1 MDKNIDAAGNF
12 DNLQTVE
19 EEFLG
24 EPGGGKKEPGSRT
37 PRKANLIEAL
47 FTFGFLIVVM
57 SVSIIKFKLDPHIP
71 MFVGVIAAAVM
82 GLWLGYKWE
91 SLENAMIKGI
101 SQAMQSIIILA
112 IIGML
117 IGVWIVSG
125 VVPSMIL
132 YGLKLLSPQL
142 FLPAAVLICSI
153 TSLATGTSWGTAG
166 TMGVALMGI
175 AVGLDIPLPLAAGA
189 VISGAYFG
197 DKMSPLSDTTNL
209 APAMAGTDVF
219 THVKAMIPTTVVAYL
234 AALGLFAY
242 MGMGYGGTET
252 SLESIKLIQDGI
264 LSQFKVSPVLL
275 IPPALVIVLVAMK
288 MPAIP
293 GIVIGLLTA
302 AFLAPIYQGASLGDI
317 LKCAHYG
324 YVSETGVE
332 VIDTLFTKGGL
343 EGMLFSISLTII
355 AMMFGG
361 IMEETGQLETIVNAV
376 LFRLKSYAGLIV
388 STEVTC
394 LFSNITMPEQYISI
408 VIPGRMYAQS
418 YRERGLHPSQLSS
431 TLEGMGTVSGALIPW
446 NTCGAFMSN
455 ALGVPTALYFK
466 YCFFNLFMPLVV
478 AVFAF
483 LKFNVRYMT
492 EEEKARLAETGR
504 C

>member
-1 MDKNIDAAGNF
+1 MDKSIDTAEKF
-12 DNLQTVE
+12 DNIQTVA
-19 EEFLG
+19 EEFL
-24 EPGGGKKEPGSRT
+24 EKPGGIREKPGGRG
-37 PRKANLIEAL
+37 PRKATLVEAL

-57 SVSIIKFKLDPHIP
+57 SVSIVKFKLDPHIP
-71 MFVGVIAAAVM
+71 MFVGVIAAAMM
-82 GLWLGYKWE
+82 GLRLGYRWE
-91 SLENAMIKGI
+91 SIENAMIKGI

-132 YGLKLLSPQL
+132 YGLKLLSPKV

-175 AVGLDIPLPLAAGA
+175 AVGLEIPLPLAAGA
-189 VISGAYFG
+189 IISGAYFG

-219 THVKAMIPTTVVAYL
+219 THVKAMLPSTVLAYA
-234 AALGLFAY
+234 AALGIFAY

-252 SLESIKLIQDGI
+252 SLESIKLIEGGI
-264 LSQFKVSPVLL
+264 MSQFKVSPVLL
-275 IPPALVIVLVAMK
+275 IPPALVIILVAMK

-293 GIVIGLLTA
+293 GIVIGLLSA
-302 AFLAPIYQGASLGDI
+302 AVLAPVYQGASLGDI
-317 LKCAHYG
+317 LQCAHYG
-324 YVSETGVE
+324 YVSKTGVE

-361 IMEETGQLETIVNAV
+361 IMEETGQLETVVNAV
-376 LFRLKSYAGLIV
+376 LSRVRSYMGLIV
-388 STEVTC
+388 STEATC
-394 LFSNITMPEQYISI
+394 LFSNLTMPEQYISI
-408 VIPGRMYAQS
+408 VIPGRMYAQA

-455 ALGVPTALYFK
+455 ALGVPTAIYFR
-466 YCFFNLFMPLVV
+466 YCFFNLFMPIAV
-478 AVFAF
+478 AALAF
-483 LKFNVRYMT
+483 LKFRVRYMT
-492 EEEKARLAETGR
+492 DEEKARLAETGR